1 MQNLSE
7 KVMSFIA
14 PADTAGEKKAG
25 FGPTSLSFG
34 FSILTVLSSEKA
46 KTLPHTYIKK
56 KKNQS
61 YFKNFTK

>member
-7 KVMSFIA
+7 KVMSLIA

-34 FSILTVLSSEKA
+34 LSILTVLSSEKA
-46 KTLPHTYIKK
+46 KTLPHTYI
-56 KKNQS
+56 
-61 YFKNFTK
+61 